1 MEKIDLELLE
11 KIAGLHAV
19 PEGSYNIRKNGQRL
33 ASSSDKD
40 IEIVPKT
47 EGAGIDVFVR
57 AGVKNKS
64 AHIPVLLTET
74 GIHDAVANDF
84 HIGEGADVTI
94 IAGCGIHCPSAGAS
108 EHDGTHRFPLGKH
121 SRVRYVERHYAGGDK
136 YSERGFNPVA
146 ERVL

>member
-47 EGAGIDVFVR
+47 VG
-57 AGVKNKS
+57 
-64 AHIPVLLTET
+64 PVL
-74 GIHDAVANDF
+74 
-84 HIGEGADVTI
+84 TI
-94 IAGCGIHCPSAGAS
+94 LVCPG
-108 EHDGTHRFPLGKH
+108 L
-121 SRVRYVERHYAGGDK
+121 K
-136 YSERGFNPVA
+136 Y
-146 ERVL
+146 